1 MLTAFQPEFIFIN
14 YRQMEGLKRKN
25 DRKQIKE
32 ITAKALR
39 TLRITER
46 FKNMQDIILNKQQ
59 YRIVFQC
66 SQGLSG

>member
-1 MLTAFQPEFIFIN
+1 
-14 YRQMEGLKRKN
+14 MEGLKRKN